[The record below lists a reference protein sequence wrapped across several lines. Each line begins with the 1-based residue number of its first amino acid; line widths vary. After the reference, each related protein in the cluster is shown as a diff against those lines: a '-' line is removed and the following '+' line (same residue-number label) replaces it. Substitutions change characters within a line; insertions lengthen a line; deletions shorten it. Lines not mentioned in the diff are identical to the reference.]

1 MLRSI
6 DDLEKGFRNVSN
18 KSRKECGKKLE
29 EIRKLT
35 FVSGVFFKSF
45 WSFTKKRARA
55 KNEVGAWGHSLNH
68 ACLLELFRTS
78 GNILFLTSN
87 GLYRNAFD
95 EIRHTLESIVQA
107 IYIDNRHPNAPLG
120 TRIEILKEIEDK
132 REYHAV
138 RLIDELKIGH
148 KDKLRAEYKELS
160 RMIHPSHR
168 QIMNLMRDMKM
179 DEKGIPITVDCEEV
193 SNIYESM
200 KKMYDIFFFL
210 ILNHSPELTEFM
222 KKDSDVSNSVKRFKL
237 SRVAG
242 FIDVKL

>member
-6 DDLEKGFRNVSN
+6 DELEKGFRNVSK
-18 KSRKECGKKLE
+18 KSRKDCRNKLE

-35 FVSGVFFKSF
+35 FLSGTFFKSF
-45 WSFTKKRARA
+45 WAFQKKH
-55 KNEVGAWGHSLNH
+55 KNKSGAWGFSLYH

-78 GNILFLTSN
+78 GSILFLSTN

-95 EIRHTLESIVQA
+95 DIRHTLESIVQA
-107 IYIDNRHPNAPLG
+107 IYIDNRHPNTPLG
-120 TRIEILKEIEDK
+120 TKIEILKEIEDK

-138 RLIDELKIGH
+138 RLIDELRIAH
-148 KDKLRAEYKELS
+148 KDKLKAEYKELS

-168 QIMNLMRDMKM
+168 QIMTLMRDIKK
-179 DEKGIPITVDCEEV
+179 DEKGIPITVNCEEI

-200 KKMYDIFFFL
+200 KRMYDVFFFL

-222 KKDSDVSNSVKRFKL
+222 KKDSDVSNGVKRFKL
-237 SRVAG
+237 SLVAG
-242 FIDVKL
+242 FIGVKL

>member
-6 DDLEKGFRNVSN
+6 DALEKSFRKVSK
-18 KSRKECGKKLE
+18 KSRKDCGSKLE

-35 FVSGVFFKSF
+35 FLSGIFFKVF
-45 WSFTKKRARA
+45 YTFQKKH
-55 KNEVGAWGHSLNH
+55 KKKFGAWGHFLYH

-78 GNILFLTSN
+78 GSILFLSSN

-95 EIRHTLESIVQA
+95 DIRHTLESIVQA
-107 IYIDNRHPNAPLG
+107 IYLDSRHPNTPLG
-120 TRIEILKEIEDK
+120 VKIEILKEIEDK

-138 RLIDELKIGH
+138 RLIGEIRIGH
-148 KDKLRAEYKELS
+148 KDKLTAEYKELS

-168 QIMNLMRDMKM
+168 QIVALMRDIKK
-179 DEKGIPITVDCEEV
+179 DEEGIPTTVDCAEI

-210 ILNHSPELTEFM
+210 ILNHFPELKESM
-222 KKDSDVSNSVKRFKL
+222 KKDLDFINGVKLYKL
-237 SRVAG
+237 RLVAEV
-242 FIDVKL
+242 IDVRL